1 LNNRQRIVLTRLVVS
16 SALLFFLL
24 RFFEYTTPSRMQ
36 SPPLFNLDLDLTYW
50 LYKLSGLSSLLV
62 GNRIAAVLSDI
73 LLVGTGLLTILQP
86 LKRIWIIGF
95 SILIILYAM
104 AFSTFSLGHTVA
116 FYGLIVTFLPFWIG
130 GDEKFSLAWEGIRYY
145 TCFIYFAAF
154 IWKTCIG
161 DAFFYWQQGS
171 GSFRYNLVEYLYHNP
186 STSMAGLYRWFI
198 THDWALNMGH
208 VFIILLEGLMGTG
221 LFTKKYDRILFWL
234 PFIIHITTYFFADV
248 FIFELMVLN
257 FAFLT
262 GRQLTAISRKFPVLI
277 YPQKHVLKTNQEDLS
292 LTP

>member
-1 LNNRQRIVLTRLVVS
+1 MTSLHRTVLTRLLVGY
-16 SALLFFLL
+16 ALLFFII
-24 RFFEYTTPSRMQ
+24 RFFEYTTPSRLLD
-36 SPPLFNLDLDLTYW
+36 PPLFNLDLDITYW
-50 LYKLSGLSSLLV
+50 LYKLSGLPDLLI
-62 GNRIAAVLSDI
+62 GNRVGAILSDI
-73 LLVGTGLLTILQP
+73 LLIGTGLMAILRP
-86 LKRIWIIGF
+86 LRRVWIISF
-95 SILIILYAM
+95 SILLILYAL

-116 FYGLIVTFLPFWIG
+116 FYGLIVVFLPFWFG
-130 GDEKFSLAWEGIRYY
+130 GEEKFSLAWEGIRYY

-161 DAFFYWQQGS
+161 NAFFYWQQGS

-186 STSMAGLYRWFI
+186 GSAMSDIFRWFI
-198 THDWALNMGH
+198 NHDWALNGGH
-208 VFIILLEGLMGTG
+208 VFIILLEGLMGIG
-221 LFTKKYDRILFWL
+221 LLTKKYDRVLFWL

-262 GRQLTAISRKFPVLI
+262 GRHLTAVSQKFPALI